1 MTPDQIQTA
10 GRELRAMAQ
19 SRNHRFAVVLIGSE
33 RWTRAS
39 ANLLVAPQESDA
51 QPLKTVWV
59 SDRAIDSIE
68 VIAPSRAV
76 GLLGQEFDALVF
88 DIGER
93 FDADAL
99 GATVGLV
106 KGGGVVVIRVAS
118 QHESVESVAAN
129 SLYLQRF
136 LRLAHA
142 SAEVYVF
149 TQSTKVIVPI
159 CGPADW
165 SRDDAAASA
174 VRADADQQAAV
185 AAIKH
190 VVSGHRRRPLVLTA
204 DRGRGK
210 SAALGLAAG
219 ELLLEGR
226 ERIIVTA
233 PRPSAAA
240 TVLRFAQLVSR
251 GKRERHA
258 LRSSEGVCEF
268 IAPDELIRMRPAADL
283 VIVDEAAAIPVS
295 LLTTLLRHYSRIVFS
310 TTVHGYE
317 GSGRGFA
324 LRFNKVLN
332 EMTPQWVAQTLTE
345 PMRWAAG
352 DPVERWISN
361 ALLLDGQVSECSGD
375 EKNQFVH
382 LSIARIE
389 QADLARSD
397 VALRSTAGLLVQA
410 HYQTTPKDFQFM
422 LDDPSCRVWLLT
434 NADEQVW
441 GAALVSREGPVPAE
455 MLNAISQGR
464 RRLHGQL
471 LPQTLIYHQGLA
483 EAASIRFCRIVR
495 VAVIAELRK
504 RGLGSK
510 IVTKIESDMEDDA
523 DVIGASFAADAD
535 SLSFWIANSFV
546 PVSLG
551 TRKDHAS
558 GMCSVVVLK
567 GTTAKGRE
575 LVQKARV
582 RFENIFFNGLSEQWR
597 DTAPDVVLKLLRGG
611 KSLASTIEIDAD
623 ARERLVSFAHANGHY
638 EACAHE
644 IRWLCI
650 AFFLH
655 HEVDIEQPP
664 LAEAFLLVRKIL
676 QQWTWQEIARERG
689 LPGRKQACAAV
700 RQAVSWLLTR
710 VAPLR

>member
-1 MTPDQIQTA
+1 MTPEQIKKA
-10 GRELRAMAQ
+10 GRALRVAAQ
-19 SRNHRFAVVLIGSE
+19 SRNHRCAVVLIGDE
-33 RWTRAS
+33 KWTRES
-39 ANLLVAPQESDA
+39 AALLVSDKA
-51 QPLKTVWV
+51 SDMPSSTTVWV
-59 SDRAIDSIE
+59 SDIVIE
-68 VIAPSRAV
+68 GVDVIAPNRAV

-99 GATVGLV
+99 GATAGLV
-106 KGGGVVVIRVAS
+106 KGGGVIVIRVAS
-118 QHESVESVAAN
+118 QDSLIAHTPAH
-129 SLYLQRF
+129 SLYLHRF
-136 LRLAHA
+136 LRLAQA
-142 SAEVYVF
+142 SSEIHVF
-149 TQSTKVIVPI
+149 TQSTEVPDPI
-159 CGPADW
+159 IGSSNSSP
-165 SRDDAAASA
+165 DDAADSA

-185 AAIKH
+185 VAIKH
-190 VVSGHRRRPLVLTA
+190 VVYGHRRRPLVLTA

-219 ELLLEGR
+219 ALLLEGR

-251 GKRERHA
+251 GKRERHS
-258 LRSSEGVCEF
+258 LSSSDGVCEF
-268 IAPDELIRMRPAADL
+268 IAPDELIRTRPAADL
-283 VIVDEAAAIPVS
+283 LIVDEAAAIPVS
-295 LLTTLLRHYSRIVFS
+295 LLTALLRHYSRIVFS

-332 EMTPQWVAQTLTE
+332 ETTPQWVAQTLTE

-352 DPVERWISN
+352 DPVERWINN
-361 ALLLDGQVSECSGD
+361 ALLLDGQVSECTIDDKTQLSD
-375 EKNQFVH
+375 

-389 QADLARSD
+389 QVDLAGSD
-397 VALRSTAGLLVQA
+397 TALRSTAGLLVQA

-422 LDDPSCRVWLLT
+422 LDDPSCMVWLIT
-434 NADEQVW
+434 GADQQVR
-441 GAALVSREGPVPAE
+441 GASLVCREGPVPTE
-455 MLNAISQGR
+455 MLDAISKGR

-471 LPQTLIYHQGLA
+471 LPQTLIFHQGLA
-483 EAASIRFCRIVR
+483 EAVSIRFCRIVR

-510 IVTKIESDMEDDA
+510 LVAKIESDLMGDA
-523 DVIGASFAADAD
+523 DVVGASFAADAD
-535 SLSFWIANSFV
+535 SLGFWLANNFV

-558 GMCSVVVLK
+558 GMRSVVVLK

-575 LVQKARV
+575 LVQQSRA
-582 RFENIFFNGLSEQWR
+582 RFENIFLNGLSEQWR
-597 DTAPDVVLKLLRGG
+597 DTPPDVVLMLLRGG
-611 KSLASTIEIDAD
+611 RSSASTIEIEAD

-638 EACAHE
+638 EGCAHE
-644 IRWLCI
+644 IRWLCV
-650 AFFLH
+650 AFFSR
-655 HEVDIEQPP
+655 HEVDIEQSA
-664 LAEAFLLVRKIL
+664 LAEACLLVRKTL

-689 LPGRKQACAAV
+689 LPGRKQASAAV
-700 RQAVSWLLTR
+700 RQAVGWLLTR
-710 VAPLR
+710 VDPLR